1 MEKKYSLRRYLVMG
15 LLIWIPVAITAW
27 VLMLILGTLDH
38 IADFLPMWARPDYW
52 LMDMLT
58 PYWPALETQKT
69 IPGFG
74 IFMALL
80 ILLGTGLFAANILGQ
95 RLILIWEA
103 ILQRI
108 PIVRS
113 IYTSVKQ
120 VSDTLFSGN
129 GQAFRKALLVRFPHQ
144 DAWTIGFLTGVPGSS
159 VACHFSGE
167 YVSVYVPT
175 TPNPTSGYFII
186 VPKTS
191 VIELNM
197 SVDEALKYVISM
209 GVVAPMTDYEMQYKN
224 VPIIKP

>member
-15 LLIWIPVAITAW
+15 LLIWIPLGITAW

-38 IADFLPMWARPDYW
+38 IADFLPIWARPDHW
-52 LMDMLT
+52 LMRALI
-58 PYWPALETQKT
+58 PYWPTLKMQET

-95 RLILIWEA
+95 RLILVWEA
-103 ILQRI
+103 VLKRI

-129 GQAFRKALLVRFPHQ
+129 GQAFRKALLVKFPHQ
-144 DAWTIGFLTGVPGSS
+144 DAWTIGFLTGAPGDS
-159 VACHFSGE
+159 VACHLSEE

-175 TPNPTSGYFII
+175 TPNPTSGYFIMI
-186 VPKTS
+186 PKAS

-209 GVVAPMTDYEMQYKN
+209 GVVAPMTDYGMQYKKASL
-224 VPIIKP
+224 IKS

>member
-1 MEKKYSLRRYLVMG
+1 MEKKFSLRRYLVMG
-15 LLIWIPVAITAW
+15 LLIWIPLAITAW

-38 IADFLPMWARPDYW
+38 IAAFIPIWARPDYW
-52 LMDMLT
+52 LMQCLI
-58 PYWPALETQKT
+58 PYFPSLKMHDT

-80 ILLGTGLFAANILGQ
+80 VLLGTGLFAANILGQ
-95 RLILIWEA
+95 RLIRFWEA

-120 VSDTLFSGN
+120 VSDTLFSGS

-159 VACHFSGE
+159 VACHFSGD

-186 VPKTS
+186 LPKNS

-197 SVDEALKYVISM
+197 SVDDALKYVISM
-209 GVVAPMTDYEMQYKN
+209 GVVAPMTDFEMRYKD
-224 VPIIKP
+224 VPLVNQ